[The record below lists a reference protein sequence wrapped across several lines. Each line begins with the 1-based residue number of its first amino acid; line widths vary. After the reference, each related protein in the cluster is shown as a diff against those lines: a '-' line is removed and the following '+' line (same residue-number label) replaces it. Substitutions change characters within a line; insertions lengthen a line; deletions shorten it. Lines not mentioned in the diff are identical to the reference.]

1 MGLWYYREAS
11 LAEGSIEENLV
22 GLPVAEV
29 VLEKVQN
36 PSNLLLPFELHL
48 QELKKSTQI
57 KRNCEETFSF
67 LANYLLF
74 NLFKKS
80 QIINF
85 HIFLKIGSYFR
96 IIFSVPF
103 AA

>member
-11 LAEGSIEENLV
+11 LAEGSIEKNLV

-48 QELKKSTQI
+48 ELKKSTQI
-57 KRNCEETFSF
+57 KKE
-67 LANYLLF
+67 L
-74 NLFKKS
+74 
-80 QIINF
+80 
-85 HIFLKIGSYFR
+85 
-96 IIFSVPF
+96 
-103 AA
+103 